1 LSCSLKFDILHKL
14 DLNARISD
22 QPTANLLLIKTG
34 KMDAPFYGSRQ
45 ANCGYDYNAVNVS
58 SVNQN

>member
-1 LSCSLKFDILHKL
+1 
-14 DLNARISD
+14 LNARISD